1 MLAHQE
7 CLETQDWQAP
17 KDLKVMSLYQYA
29 SEKNH
34 IVIYALMYGK
44 ELLDTGIEE
53 RSERNSNKYH

>member
-1 MLAHQE
+1 
-7 CLETQDWQAP
+7 
-17 KDLKVMSLYQYA
+17 MSLYQYA